1 MKKMML
7 FDREEVLARMRTYEN
22 SLKNNAADI
31 DFLREIEQD
40 LIIDIY
46 DVQTIDIFG
55 VRYLKVLY
63 CEDDE

>member
-1 MKKMML
+1 ML

-22 SLKNNAADI
+22 SLKNDAADI

-40 LIIDIY
+40 LIINIY
-46 DVQTIDIFG
+46 DVQMIDIFG

-63 CEDDE
+63 YEDDE

>member
-22 SLKNNAADI
+22 SLKNDAADI

-46 DVQTIDIFG
+46 DVQMIDIFG

-63 CEDDE
+63 YEDDE

>member
-1 MKKMML
+1 ML

-22 SLKNNAADI
+22 SLKNDAADI

-46 DVQTIDIFG
+46 DVQMIDIFG

-63 CEDDE
+63 YEDDE

>member
-22 SLKNNAADI
+22 SLKNEVADV
-31 DFLREIEQD
+31 DFLREIERD

-46 DVQTIDIFG
+46 DVQMIDIFG

-63 CEDDE
+63 YEDDE